1 MYLYIVFE
9 VTTANGCVS
18 LGGVSDSVA
27 AVTSK
32 ESCKSEIVVRSHGY
46 VYKTRLTAADNP
58 LVSTSLP
65 WYGCVS

>member
-1 MYLYIVFE
+1 MNLYVVFE
-9 VTTANGCVS
+9 VTTANGCVN

-32 ESCKSEIVVRSHGY
+32 ESCESEIVVVTVMY
-46 VYKTRLTAADNP
+46 TKQCLTAADNP

-65 WYGCVS
+65 WYGYVS